1 MYSIGDYLLS
11 IKFGVVLGILVVGSA
26 CLTSIISD
34 IFKVNNVDKK
44 KTLSLILSPIYVI
57 VYGISGITIIEW
69 SGLAADRY
77 GFLWIQAMI
86 GFTFI
91 ILPANRF
98 ALLTHLKNW
107 QILIYVGLTFILSI
121 IYMVLYLFISQ

>member
-11 IKFGVVLGILVVGSA
+11 IKFGIVLGILVVGSA
-26 CLTSIISD
+26 SLTSIISD
-34 IFKVNNVDKK
+34 IFKLNNVNKK
-44 KTLSLILSPIYVI
+44 KTLSLILSPLYVI
-57 VYGISGITIIEW
+57 VYGISGIAIIEW

-77 GFLWIQAMI
+77 GFLWIQTMI

-91 ILPANRF
+91 ILPTNRF

-107 QILIYVGLTFILSI
+107 QILICALLFFILSI
-121 IYMVLYLFISQ
+121 VYMVSYLLIFQ